1 MNQALS
7 LLSPRIGRFPAQPHL
22 AQRLVLYRGE
32 LYSVPPHFR
41 LLRVTTGVAYVTQS
55 GQDHIVR
62 SGQELHLTR
71 VADLALVSGV
81 DGEQV
86 IVELFDVQN

>member
-7 LLSPRIGRFPAQPHL
+7 LLSPRIGRFPTQTQL

-32 LYSVPPHFR
+32 LYSVPPHFPR
-41 LLRVTTGVAYVTQS
+41 LRVTAGVAYVTQS

-62 SGQELHLTR
+62 SGQELHLAHA
-71 VADLALVSGV
+71 VDPALVSAIE
-81 DGEQV
+81 GEQV
-86 IVELFDVQN
+86 IVELFNIQN